1 MKPIDWNIIDE
12 WQPLEA
18 VMVGIGAGMGEAPA
32 LDETYDPLSRRHV
45 LAGTYPKEE
54 DVKKELNAFARTLE
68 GREIRVLRPDSLGI
82 NQVFTRDIGVIID
95 DTFIMTHMVEDRV
108 LEQKGLHSMLN
119 RNPGLVKHPPDHVL
133 MEGGDIMPMQDEIWV
148 GYADEPDFST
158 FTTARTNQAAV
169 EWLEATFPHR
179 RVRRF
184 ELNKSDSNPGENALH
199 LDCCIAPLG
208 LGHLMIH
215 KAGFKNEEEV
225 ETLCARYDHDRILE
239 MTSEEMKD
247 MQCNVLSLAPNVVV
261 SGSNFHRTNAQMRS
275 WGYEVIEVNLSETS
289 KMGGLLRC
297 STLPL
302 RRTPTP

>member
-133 MEGGDIMPMQDEIWV
+133 LVVVGGEGAGHGCFTSAIMSQTASRSRSFGPRQAAPMQNRVAPESF
-148 GYADEPDFST
+148 ARRAA
-158 FTTARTNQAAV
+158 ARTAS
-169 EWLEATFPHR
+169 
-179 RVRRF
+179 
-184 ELNKSDSNPGENALH
+184 SDMSLSAPTSASLWAL
-199 LDCCIAPLG
+199 C
-208 LGHLMIH
+208 
-215 KAGFKNEEEV
+215 E
-225 ETLCARYDHDRILE
+225 
-239 MTSEEMKD
+239 
-247 MQCNVLSLAPNVVV
+247 Q
-261 SGSNFHRTNAQMRS
+261 
-275 WGYEVIEVNLSETS
+275 
-289 KMGGLLRC
+289 
-297 STLPL
+297 
-302 RRTPTP
+302 